1 MNNEGLNFV
10 RPKNFDSFFGQK
22 QIVNE
27 LKVYIYSANKRNE
40 PLSHV
45 LLYGPSG
52 MGKTSLSFIIANETD
67 SKIKVINAPM
77 IETIQDLVE
86 ILASINEKDILFIDE
101 IHRLDRRI
109 EETLYSVME
118 DFVVNIPY
126 KSGDNLKLI
135 GVKIPKF
142 TLIGATTLDGL
153 ISVPLKNRFPIQFH
167 FENYNLSEM
176 MQILIN
182 NSKLYKLEIDEKCA
196 KFFASRTKN
205 NPRILNNLLR
215 RFSDYLL
222 YFKISKVDLEVV
234 EKFFKFIKIDEY
246 GINDFDKKVIATLYE
261 NFQDQP
267 TSLESIASLINENVY
282 NIKENSE
289 PYLVSIGFIRRTR
302 RGRILTDRGKLFYW
316 NNIKSWFLSKNVIF

>member
-10 RPKNFDSFFGQK
+10 RPKNFDSVFGQK

-135 GVKIPKF
+135 GVK
-142 TLIGATTLDGL
+142 LM
-153 ISVPLKNRFPIQFH
+153 R
-167 FENYNLSEM
+167 
-176 MQILIN
+176 
-182 NSKLYKLEIDEKCA
+182 
-196 KFFASRTKN
+196 
-205 NPRILNNLLR
+205 
-215 RFSDYLL
+215 
-222 YFKISKVDLEVV
+222 
-234 EKFFKFIKIDEY
+234 
-246 GINDFDKKVIATLYE
+246 
-261 NFQDQP
+261 
-267 TSLESIASLINENVY
+267 
-282 NIKENSE
+282 
-289 PYLVSIGFIRRTR
+289 
-302 RGRILTDRGKLFYW
+302 
-316 NNIKSWFLSKNVIF
+316 